1 MQGHTVPQTPRL
13 RIGWNVPGT
22 MTRLGL
28 HMGMI
33 LAWCRY
39 FPTHLPDLVV
49 ATSAGAIL
57 MFRGLALAGLYA
69 VPRVRTSRLYHWPA
83 RLLIVAVAGVAA
95 WRVSYGLPSAILFC
109 AGLFMFELLLERSLG
124 VFLKEVG
131 PPFDNTPLRKLLLDQ
146 DVPRMAFLAKTELRI
161 LAADVEGP
169 GPIWYSNHE
178 PLMCDPQ
185 NPEHGERFV
194 ECILGWST

>member
-22 MTRLGL
+22 MARLGL

-57 MFRGLALAGLYA
+57 MSCCITFDRA
-69 VPRVRTSRLYHWPA
+69 VLRRVR
-83 RLLIVAVAGVAA
+83 
-95 WRVSYGLPSAILFC
+95 RVVKNLKRGQVYVMSKGLVNTDF
-109 AGLFMFELLLERSLG
+109 
-124 VFLKEVG
+124 
-131 PPFDNTPLRKLLLDQ
+131 PPR
-146 DVPRMAFLAKTELRI
+146 A
-161 LAADVEGP
+161 
-169 GPIWYSNHE
+169 
-178 PLMCDPQ
+178 
-185 NPEHGERFV
+185 
-194 ECILGWST
+194 